1 MENTQYIFRRVEKKY
16 FITKEKADALR
27 RELGDRIFADAHGK
41 STINSLY
48 LDTDSFLLIRNS
60 MAAREYKEK
69 LRLRSYGEMRP
80 DGRVFFEIKK
90 KFKGVVY
97 KRRVDMTFA
106 QALEYIKTG
115 QKPTDSQIMRE
126 IDYAMNVYGKI
137 RPSLMISC
145 EREAYYF
152 AEDPSLRLT
161 FDYDIRYSV
170 YPSQEQKRV
179 IDSDFAVMELKCD
192 GAIPLW
198 LSLVLDSHKIYPS
211 SFSKY
216 GRAYLDLC
224 NSNSEIKEKVKTGV

>member
-1 MENTQYIFRRVEKKY
+1 MENIQYIFRRVEKKY

-27 RELGDRIFADAHGK
+27 RELGDRILADVHGK

-60 MAAREYKEK
+60 MSAREYKEK

-80 DGRVFFEIKK
+80 DGKVFFEIKK
-90 KFKGVVY
+90 KYKGVVY
-97 KRRVDMTFA
+97 KRRVDMTCE

-115 QKPTDSQIMRE
+115 QKPIDSQIMRE
-126 IDYAMNVYGKI
+126 IDYAMKVYGKI
-137 RPSLMISC
+137 HPSLMISC

-152 AEDPSLRLT
+152 AENPSLRLT

-179 IDSDFAVMELKCD
+179 IDSDGAVMELKCD
-192 GAIPLW
+192 GAIPPW
-198 LSLVLDSHKIYPS
+198 LSLILNSHKIYPS

-216 GRAYLDLC
+216 GRSYIDLC
-224 NSNSEIKEKVKTGV
+224 NWGNEIKEKVKTGV